1 MLYSGR
7 PVFPGQMEV
16 AEVHSG
22 FHLTVKCAHHVCA
35 IPWQAGDPRWQKLK
49 PQLAE
54 VYVDLSELVRF
65 LDMNCEGLRK
75 ILKKHDKET
84 SEQLLPVYMPRI
96 KESLNDKNRP
106 QVVRAVRELTDT
118 YGVTFYSGQRCTR
131 SLHQGSAFQEES
143 FAMVSVILLHHA
155 FMCFF
160 LRQQKSVRH
169 RTHCCLLTC

>member
-1 MLYSGR
+1 MEGAKVYSG
-7 PVFPGQMEV
+7 FQ
-16 AEVHSG
+16 
-22 FHLTVKCAHHVCA
+22 LTIICMHHILA
-35 IPWQAGDPRWQKLK
+35 ILRQAGDPRWQKLK

-118 YGVTFYSGQRCTR
+118 YGVTFYSGQPCNC
-131 SLHQGSAFQEES
+131 SLNWTFGS
-143 FAMVSVILLHHA
+143 FA
-155 FMCFF
+155 
-160 LRQQKSVRH
+160 
-169 RTHCCLLTC
+169 